1 METPT
6 PNQTIP
12 ELKKFDRKP
21 ALEASVDPG
30 EAAPGEKD
38 AKGMVAAPTMI
49 IIASASPQTAVDF
62 MTKFNQMFGNEARFS
77 IATDSTNTGGWHLT
91 LAFGE
96 VGCHFRADFVEP
108 ILEQIADKMC
118 EVQAGRG
125 SLGDGDPV
133 YKVQPPSWQEVDAA

>member
-12 ELKKFDRKP
+12 ALKKGDRKP
-21 ALEASVDPG
+21 ALEASIDLG
-30 EAAPGEKD
+30 EAAPGEVD
-38 AKGMVAAPTMI
+38 TEHVPTMI
-49 IIASASPQTAVDF
+49 IIASGSPQAAVDL
-62 MTKFNQMFGNEARFS
+62 MTKFNQMFGDEARFS
-77 IATDSTNTGGWHLT
+77 IAIDGTNAGGWPMT

-118 EVQAGRG
+118 DVHAE
-125 SLGDGDPV
+125 LYCFGDDDPV
-133 YKVQPPSWQEVDAA
+133 YKVQPPSWQEVDATYF